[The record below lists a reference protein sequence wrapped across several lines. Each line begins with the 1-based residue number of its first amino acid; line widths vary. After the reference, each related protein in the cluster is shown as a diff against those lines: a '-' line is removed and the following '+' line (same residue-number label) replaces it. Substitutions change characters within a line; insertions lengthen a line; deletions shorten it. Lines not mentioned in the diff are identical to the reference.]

1 MAVPGVA
8 HAEERVC
15 RGTLGAVT
23 VDNLRVP
30 DRATCTLNGTRV
42 KGTVKVESGATL
54 RANNI
59 NVVGNV
65 QAEDHRLVIVRTSHV
80 GGSIQLVQG
89 GATGIQSAALTG
101 NRVSGD
107 VQLFENLGPQVVSNN
122 RIDGNLQCKP
132 TSRPRRAPATS
143 STATA
148 RTSAAS
154 CDRPG
159 PLGTPTLRG
168 CPNASRD
175 LG

>member
-1 MAVPGVA
+1 MRHRLALLAASAAIAVTGIVAVPGVA

-65 QAEDHRLVIVRTSHV
+65 QAEDHRLVIVRTSQV

-122 RIDGNLQCKP
+122 RIDGNLQCKANQP
-132 TSRPRRAPATS
+132 APK
-143 STATA
+143 
-148 RTSAAS
+148 
-154 CDRPG
+154 
-159 PLGTPTLRG
+159 GTGNIVDGNREDQCRKL
-168 CPNASRD
+168 
-175 LG
+175 